1 MKEKIMW
8 NKLKSFF
15 NPKAL
20 LKVALGAAQKPAE
33 TALVASLASA
43 GITVPP
49 LAAEAAVTALVAE
62 IEKVL

>member
-1 MKEKIMW
+1 MW
-8 NKLKSFF
+8 NKIKSFF

-20 LKVALGAAQKPAE
+20 LKEALTLAQKPAE